1 MATGFVQVMA
11 ERPLKYF
18 WEGTCMALKYS
29 EQNQSVT
36 IQYSI
41 VTVLYFIYLY
51 STVTVTILEPVT
63 GEWA

>member
-1 MATGFVQVMA
+1 
-11 ERPLKYF
+11 
-18 WEGTCMALKYS
+18 MALKYS

-41 VTVLYFIYLY
+41 VTVLYYIYLY